1 MSIPAWTKPALYG
14 AVSGAVLLAI
24 VGFMWGGWVTA
35 GSAQDLAA
43 KQSAADVV
51 VALTPYCVEK
61 SRIDPARDTVLAELG
76 AARST
81 AKRAI
86 VEKAGWATPLG
97 SENPNRALATACVTA
112 LEAA

>member
-1 MSIPAWTKPALYG
+1 MNIPAWTKPALYG

-35 GSAQDLAA
+35 GSAQDLAT
-43 KQSAADVV
+43 KKSAADVV
-51 VALTPYCVEK
+51 VALTPYCVER
-61 SRIDPARDTVLAELG
+61 SRTDPARVTVLAELE

-81 AKRAI
+81 AKRAVI
-86 VEKAGWATPLG
+86 EKAGWATPLG
-97 SENPNRALATACVTA
+97 SESPNRALATACITA